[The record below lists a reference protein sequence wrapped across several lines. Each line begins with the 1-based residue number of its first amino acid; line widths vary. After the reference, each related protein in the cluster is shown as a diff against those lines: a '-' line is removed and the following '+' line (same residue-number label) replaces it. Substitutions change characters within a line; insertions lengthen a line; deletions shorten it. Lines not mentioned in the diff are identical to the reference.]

1 MDFYYL
7 PGSAPCRAVQMT
19 AAAVGVEL
27 NLKLTNLMAGEH
39 MKPEFLKLN
48 PQHTIPT
55 LVDEDGFVLWESRAI
70 QIYLVEKYCAHD
82 ETLAERLYPRDPRRR
97 AVVHQRLFFDVSVLY
112 QRFAEYY
119 YPQIFGKK
127 LAGDPDRLRSME
139 QALEFLNTFLEGER
153 FVAGGDDPTIADFS
167 ILASIATFE
176 AAGYDL
182 QRYENIYRW
191 YKRTSEIINPQHC
204 IPTLVDNGFALWE
217 SRAICAYLAEKYG
230 KDDKLYPKDPQ
241 KRAVVNQRLYFDMG
255 TLYQRF
261 ADYYYPQI
269 FAKQPANP
277 ENEQKMKDAVSFLN
291 TFLDGH
297 KYVAGESLT
306 IADLTVLATVST
318 YDVAGFDL
326 SKYPHVAAWYENIRK
341 EAPGA
346 AINQAGI
353 EEFKKYFE
361 NDPQRRATIN
371 QRLYFDMGTL
381 YQRFGDYYYP
391 QIFEGAPA
399 NESNYAKIGEALT
412 FLDTFLEG
420 ERYVAKG
427 KAISLADISIYASL
441 TTFEVAGYDFSAY
454 GNINPQHC
462 IPTLVDN
469 GFSLWESRAI
479 QIYLAEKYGK
489 DDKLYPK
496 DPQKRA
502 VVNQRLY
509 FDMGTLY
516 QRFADYWYPQIFAK
530 QPASAEKEEK
540 MKEAVGFLN
549 TFLEGQEYAAG
560 NDLTIADLS
569 LAASIATYEV
579 AGFDF
584 APYPNVAAW
593 LARCKANAP
602 GYDLNQAGAD
612 DFKAK
617 FLS

>member
-1 MDFYYL
+1 
-7 PGSAPCRAVQMT
+7 
-19 AAAVGVEL
+19 
-27 NLKLTNLMAGEH
+27 
-39 MKPEFLKLN
+39 LN
-48 PQHTIPT
+48 PQHCIPT

-82 ETLAERLYPRDPRRR
+82 ADLAERLYPRDPRRR
-97 AVVHQRLFFDVSVLY
+97 AVVHQRLFFDVALLY

-127 LAGDPDRLRSME
+127 VAGDPDRLRSME

-182 QRYENIYRW
+182 RRYENIYRW
-191 YKRTSEIINPQHC
+191 YQSTTEIVPAADKNINPQHC

-217 SRAICAYLAEKYG
+217 SRAICTYLAEKYG
-230 KDDKLYPKDPQ
+230 KADKLYPKDPQ

-269 FAKQPANP
+269 FAKQPANA

-291 TFLDGH
+291 TFLDGQ
-297 KYVAGESLT
+297 KYVAGDSLT
-306 IADLTVLATVST
+306 IADLTILATVST

-361 NDPQRRATIN
+361 NEVPFLTLFSSLCAEKYERSQLNPQHCVPTLVDNGFALWESRAIMCYLVEKCGNSTNESLYPSDPQRRAIVN

-399 NESNYAKIGEALT
+399 NDSDYAKIGEALS

-420 ERYVAKG
+420 EQFVAQG
-427 KAISLADISIYASL
+427 NAISLADISVY
-441 TTFEVAGYDFSAY
+441 
-454 GNINPQHC
+454 
-462 IPTLVDN
+462 
-469 GFSLWESRAI
+469 
-479 QIYLAEKYGK
+479 
-489 DDKLYPK
+489 
-496 DPQKRA
+496 
-502 VVNQRLY
+502 
-509 FDMGTLY
+509 
-516 QRFADYWYPQIFAK
+516 
-530 QPASAEKEEK
+530 
-540 MKEAVGFLN
+540 
-549 TFLEGQEYAAG
+549 
-560 NDLTIADLS
+560 
-569 LAASIATYEV
+569 
-579 AGFDF
+579 
-584 APYPNVAAW
+584 
-593 LARCKANAP
+593 
-602 GYDLNQAGAD
+602 
-612 DFKAK
+612 
-617 FLS
+617 